1 VVQVP
6 ITHFWHVSFSPLPHY
21 LIHIK
26 LCWTALQCIN
36 FLNHIPRQDSNPR
49 SCGGRH
55 NHLLFLCFSG
65 RPYAD
70 TGLMSRDSQ
79 SAVCRVVKTT

>member
-55 NHLLFLCFSG
+55 NHLLFFVFLRSPLC
-65 RPYAD
+65 RHRID
-70 TGLMSRDSQ
+70 VSRQ
-79 SAVCRVVKTT
+79 SVGCVPCR